1 MYPALPFA
9 ATQSRATGS
18 SGCFGYQSY
27 PPPFLLT
34 LPLSLPELLYPVN
47 TYSSCGSEKSP
58 RPISGSRAKSW
69 KYKHSGREH
78 TRRLTRS
85 SNQYLWVSNSIS
97 SFAAASTDGSTCKT
111 SAGKE
116 QLLLYFRTF
125 KNVTI
130 DTFFQYIPIHFL
142 KMKTIYICLYYIR
155 RY

>member
-116 QLLLYFRTF
+116 QLLLYFWTLR
-125 KNVTI
+125 NVTI
-130 DTFFQYIPIHFL
+130 DTLFNIFQSIS
-142 KMKTIYICLYYIR
+142 
-155 RY
+155 